1 MRISDWSSDV
11 CSSDL
16 CTVCHANLHRLDGPA
31 DNSAATPGSDC
42 LAPERD
48 EGRVEAVDKVL
59 IDRQTRARHGVL
71 LLRFWIH
78 CGRWSMIAA
87 RISSAF
93 SAGRKSRVLYWI
105 PSLNAPRALRS
116 DERRVGNE
124 CVSTCMYRWSPD
136 HKKKIKSK
144 T

>member
-1 MRISDWSSDV
+1 MLRRPPRSTRTDTLV
-11 CSSDL
+11 PYRTL
-16 CTVCHANLHRLDGPA
+16 FR
-31 DNSAATPGSDC
+31 SDC

-93 SAGRKSRVLYWI
+93 SAGRKSRVLYRI
-105 PSLNAPRALRS
+105 TSLNAPRQIGRTS
-116 DERRVGNE
+116 RRD
-124 CVSTCMYRWSPD
+124 RW
-136 HKKKIKSK
+136 
-144 T
+144 

>member
-93 SAGRKSRVLYWI
+93 SAGRKSRVLYRSEEHTSELQ
-105 PSLNAPRALRS
+105 SLIR
-116 DERRVGNE
+116 
-124 CVSTCMYRWSPD
+124 
-136 HKKKIKSK
+136 I
-144 T
+144 